1 MRASSRLLAQASRF
15 LTPGAPTGLT
25 GVLTHAAP
33 RSTLLYLYNST
44 LDKLKQFPEHSV
56 YRQSVEALTK
66 HRLSIVESVKP
77 EGLEEWQS
85 RVKSVVEAHPN
96 AFRSIAS
103 SSSKNE
109 INIVYNETA
118 LKGME
123 SEDYEDEPIQKQEP
137 EGPRIRSHKAHQE
150 HSFVADPQADNEMIP
165 RIEPEPP
172 LTAEQVNSIE
182 QQIQAGLIEEI
193 ILVAEAESNL
203 VDEMYK
209 SQVWEDLEE
218 SPNQGQWSYYERDT
232 HTPKTQAHN

>member
-1 MRASSRLLAQASRF
+1 MRPSSRVLAQAARL

-77 EGLEEWQS
+77 EGLEEWQA

-103 SSSKNE
+103 SNNE
-109 INIVYNETA
+109 VNIVYKESA

-123 SEDYEDEPIQKQEP
+123 TDDYEDEPIQKQEP
-137 EGPRIRSHKAHQE
+137 EGPRMRAHKAHQE
-150 HSFVADPQADNEMIP
+150 HTFMADPQADNEMIP

-172 LTAEQVNSIE
+172 LSADQ
-182 QQIQAGLIEEI
+182 
-193 ILVAEAESNL
+193 
-203 VDEMYK
+203 
-209 SQVWEDLEE
+209 
-218 SPNQGQWSYYERDT
+218 
-232 HTPKTQAHN
+232 

>member
-1 MRASSRLLAQASRF
+1 MRPSTRLLAQASRF

-77 EGLEEWQS
+77 EGLEEWQT

-103 SSSKNE
+103 SNSKNE
-109 INIVYNETA
+109 VNIVYKESA
-118 LKGME
+118 IKGME
-123 SEDYEDEPIQKQEP
+123 TEDYEDEPIQKQEP
-137 EGPRIRSHKAHQE
+137 EGPRLLSQKAHQE
-150 HSFVADPQADNEMIP
+150 QSFMADPQADNEMIP

-172 LTAEQVNSIE
+172 LSAEQ
-182 QQIQAGLIEEI
+182 
-193 ILVAEAESNL
+193 
-203 VDEMYK
+203 
-209 SQVWEDLEE
+209 
-218 SPNQGQWSYYERDT
+218 
-232 HTPKTQAHN
+232 

>member
-1 MRASSRLLAQASRF
+1 MRPSTRLLAQASRF

-44 LDKLKQFPEHSV
+44 LDKLKQIPEHSV

-77 EGLEEWQS
+77 EGLEEWQA

-103 SSSKNE
+103 TSSKNE
-109 INIVYNETA
+109 VNIVYNETA
-118 LKGME
+118 IKGME
-123 SEDYEDEPIQKQEP
+123 TEDYEDEPIQKQEP
-137 EGPRIRSHKAHQE
+137 EGPRVRSQKAHQE
-150 HSFVADPQADNEMIP
+150 SSFLADPRADNETIP

-172 LTAEQVNSIE
+172 LSAEQ
-182 QQIQAGLIEEI
+182 
-193 ILVAEAESNL
+193 
-203 VDEMYK
+203 
-209 SQVWEDLEE
+209 
-218 SPNQGQWSYYERDT
+218 
-232 HTPKTQAHN
+232 

>member
-1 MRASSRLLAQASRF
+1 MRPSTRLLAQATRY

-33 RSTLLYLYNST
+33 RSTLLYLYNTT

-85 RVKSVVEAHPN
+85 RVRSVVEAHPN

-103 SSSKNE
+103 ATNKNE
-109 INIVYNETA
+109 VNIVYNETA

-123 SEDYEDEPIQKQEP
+123 TEDYEDEPIQKQEP
-137 EGPRIRSHKAHQE
+137 EGPRVASEKSHQG
-150 HSFVADPQADNEMIP
+150 HSFMADPQADSEMIP

-172 LTAEQVNSIE
+172 LTSEQINTIE
-182 QQIQAGLIEEI
+182 SQIEAGLIEEI
-193 ILVAEAESNL
+193 ILVAEAETAL

-209 SQVWEDLEE
+209 SKVWEDLEE
-218 SPNQGQWSYYERDT
+218 SPNQGQWAYYERDT
-232 HTPKTQAHN
+232 HTPKTQAP

>member
-1 MRASSRLLAQASRF
+1 MRPSSRLLANASRL

-77 EGLEEWQS
+77 EGLEEWQA

-103 SSSKNE
+103 TNNE
-109 INIVYNETA
+109 INIVYKESA
-118 LKGME
+118 LAGME

-137 EGPRIRSHKAHQE
+137 EGPRMRSHKAHQE
-150 HSFVADPQADNEMIP
+150 HTFMADPQADNEMIP

-172 LTAEQVNSIE
+172 LSADQVNHIE
-182 QQIQAGLIEEI
+182 QEIQAGLIEEI
-193 ILVAEAESNL
+193 ILVAEAETAL
-203 VDEMYK
+203 VDQMYK
-209 SQVWEDLEE
+209 SKV
-218 SPNQGQWSYYERDT
+218 
-232 HTPKTQAHN
+232 

>member
-1 MRASSRLLAQASRF
+1 MRVSSRLLAEASRF

-85 RVKSVVEAHPN
+85 RVQAVVQAHPN
-96 AFRSIAS
+96 AFRSVAS
-103 SSSKNE
+103 SSNKNE
-109 INIVYNETA
+109 VNIVYNETA

-137 EGPRIRSHKAHQE
+137 EGPRVQSEKSHQGE
-150 HSFVADPQADNEMIP
+150 SFMADPNADNEMIP

-172 LTAEQVNSIE
+172 LTTEQVNTIE

-193 ILVAEAESNL
+193 ILVAEAEKSL
-203 VDEMYK
+203 ADEMFNSK
-209 SQVWEDLEE
+209 VWEDLEE
-218 SPNQGQWSYYERDT
+218 SPNQGQWAYYERDT
-232 HTPKTQAHN
+232 HVPKTQAP